1 MSGPSSP
8 SDSSP
13 ASGPR
18 LAAGTRL
25 GPYEIKAPL
34 GSGGMGEVYRA
45 RDTRLDRDVAIKVM
59 RGGRAVTPE
68 AKARFER
75 EARAVSALNHP
86 NISAL
91 YDIGRQET
99 PDGAL
104 DYLVMELIEG
114 ENLADRLLRGPLPV
128 ENLLAAAVPIADA
141 LDRAHRKG
149 IVHRDLKPANI
160 MLSKGGPKLLD
171 FGLARPSAGLGSGGG
186 DLSASPTMT
195 RALTQEGAIVGTFQY
210 MSPEQLEGKEA
221 DARSDLFAFGA
232 TLYEMATGRK
242 AFEGTS
248 QASLIAAI
256 MNAKPQ
262 PMRSHQPL
270 APAALER
277 VVATCLARDPDDRW
291 QSAGDLK
298 RELQWIA
305 AARDEAEA
313 GAGRAVSGGTAS
325 MTGTTATVAGRAAIR
340 RIHLTWGGLLILS
353 ILVTAALGVRLRPPP
368 ASAGAAPLLRA
379 ALAPPTGARFNIV
392 GDVAGPPV
400 LSPDGR
406 RVVFAAIDAAGDRLW
421 VRSLDSLEA
430 RVLPGTEG
438 AMYPFWSHDGRSIGF
453 FTVDKLK
460 RIDVDGGAV
469 YVICGVVSPRGG
481 AWGPDGT
488 IVFGP
493 TFDSGL
499 VRVPAGGGT
508 PEPLTRLAEG
518 KHTTHRWPQFLPD
531 GRHFIFLAAHHEK
544 PDSGDS
550 GIYLGSLDGGEP
562 QRVMA
567 SKSSAAYAD
576 GMLFSV
582 QGNTL
587 VAQRFDAATG
597 KVAGPVVPTAER
609 VQLDRTTWR
618 GVFSVGAS
626 AHSLV
631 YMPAAGRIGTRILVY
646 DIASGSVETAAD
658 EASQMNMS
666 GSGDGRRIAVE
677 SQEGP
682 RSDIWIYDVVDG
694 SKNRLT
700 FDPMDES
707 FASWAGTDR
716 IFFGG
721 NRPDGRYRIYEKPA
735 RGGAETLVFEW
746 DDDIYPSD
754 VSADGRWLLFNKG
767 DFASRQ
773 GADLYLLPLQGPKT
787 PIPFAV
793 SPSEETDGQ
802 FSPDGRWIAYT
813 SSQSGQEEIYVAP
826 RPAAGAAGHAG
837 AASSGQWQISSG
849 GGSVPRWTGDG
860 RTIFYRHADN
870 TTFAMVEVEGSGTAF
885 HVGRSRDLPF
895 RAYQNWS
902 SLSYD
907 VMPDGR
913 KLVVVSPGGDSAS
926 TMALVS
932 DWSAIVK

>member
-1 MSGPSSP
+1 MSASRPPSG
-8 SDSSP
+8 SSP

-34 GSGGMGEVYRA
+34 GAGGMGEVYRA

-59 RGGRAVTPE
+59 RGGSAVSVE
-68 AKARFER
+68 ARARFER

-91 YDIGRQET
+91 YDVGRQET
-99 PDGAL
+99 PEGPL

-114 ENLADRLLRGPLPV
+114 ENLADRLARGPLPI
-128 ENLLAAAVPIADA
+128 EDLLRIAVPIADA

-160 MLSKGGPKLLD
+160 MLAKAGPKLLD
-171 FGLARPSAGLGSGGG
+171 FGLARPTGLASGGS
-186 DLSASPTMT
+186 DLSASPTVT

-270 APAALER
+270 APASLER
-277 VVATCLARDPDDRW
+277 VVTTCLARDPDDRW

-298 RELQWIA
+298 RDLQWIA
-305 AARDEAEA
+305 ASADAAEETA
-313 GAGRAVSGGTAS
+313 GAAGTAAR
-325 MTGTTATVAGRAAIR
+325 GEIR
-340 RIHLTWGGLLILS
+340 RIHLAWAGLVVLS
-353 ILVTAALGVRLRPPP
+353 ILATAAVGVRLRSVP
-368 ASAGAAPLLRA
+368 ANEAGAPLLRA
-379 ALAPPTGARFNIV
+379 AIAPPAGARFNIV

-406 RVVFAAIDAAGDRLW
+406 RVVFAAIDAQGNRLW

-430 RVLPGTEG
+430 RALPGTEG
-438 AMYPFWSHDGRSIGF
+438 AMYPFWSPDGKSIGF
-453 FTVDKLK
+453 FTVDKVK

-469 YVICGVVSPRGG
+469 YTICSAGSPRGG
-481 AWGPDGT
+481 AWSPDGT
-488 IVFGP
+488 IIYGP
-493 TFDSGL
+493 AFDTAL

-508 PEPLTRLAEG
+508 PEPLTALAAG
-518 KHTTHRWPQFLPD
+518 RHTTHRWPQFLPD

-544 PDSGDS
+544 PDSEDNA
-550 GIYLGSLDGGEP
+550 IYLGSLDGGEP
-562 QRVMA
+562 QRLVSA
-567 SKSSAAYAD
+567 KSSAAYAD
-576 GMLFSV
+576 GQLFSV
-582 QGNTL
+582 QGTTL
-587 VAQRFDAATG
+587 VAQRFDP
-597 KVAGPVVPTAER
+597 VAGRVVGPPVPTAER

-626 AHSLV
+626 THSLV
-631 YMPAAGRIGTRILVY
+631 YMPATAKIGTRILIY
-646 DIASGSVETAAD
+646 DLASGTVETAAD
-658 EASQMNMS
+658 EVSQLNMDLS
-666 GSGDGRRIAVE
+666 ADGHRLAVE
-677 SQEGP
+677 TQEGP
-682 RSDIWIYDVVDG
+682 RSDLWIYDLLDG

-707 FASWAGTDR
+707 FGAWVGKQDR
-716 IFFGG
+716 IVFGA
-721 NRPDGRYRIYEKPA
+721 NRPDGRYRIYEKSA
-735 RGGAETLVFEW
+735 RGGPETLLFEW
-746 DDDIYPSD
+746 DSDVYPSD
-754 VSADGRWLLFNKG
+754 VTADGRFLLFNKG
-767 DFASRQ
+767 PFASRV
-773 GADLYLLPLQGPKT
+773 GSDLYLLPLTGAKT
-787 PIPFAV
+787 PIPFAAG
-793 SPSEETDGQ
+793 PGEETDGQ

-813 SSQSGQEEIYVAP
+813 STQSGQEEIYVAP
-826 RPAAGAAGHAG
+826 RPGPGAG
-837 AASSGQWQISSG
+837 ASSGGQWQVSQG
-849 GGSVPRWTGDG
+849 GGSVPRWARDG
-860 RTIFYRHADN
+860 RTVFYRRADN
-870 TTFAMVEVEGSGTAF
+870 TTFAEAEVDGSGASF
-885 HVGRSRDLPF
+885 RVGKRRELPF
-895 RAYQNWS
+895 HAYQNWG

-907 VMPDGR
+907 VTPDGR
-913 KLVVVSPGGDSAS
+913 KLVVASPGGDNAS

>member
-1 MSGPSSP
+1 MSGSESRPGIT
-8 SDSSP
+8 P
-13 ASGPR
+13 AGAPR
-18 LAAGTRL
+18 LPAGTRL

-34 GSGGMGEVYRA
+34 GAGGMGEVYRA

-99 PDGAL
+99 PAGPV

-128 ENLLAAAVPIADA
+128 EDLLRAAVPIADA

-171 FGLARPSAGLGSGGG
+171 FGLARPAAAIGSSGG

-195 RALTQEGAIVGTFQY
+195 RALTQEGAIIGTFQY
-210 MSPEQLEGKEA
+210 MAPEQLEGKEA

-270 APAALER
+270 APASLER

-305 AARDEAEA
+305 ASFSEAA
-313 GAGRAVSGGTAS
+313 AGLSGAATGGAGVASTA
-325 MTGTTATVAGRAAIR
+325 AARAAVR
-340 RIHLTWGGLLILS
+340 RIHVTWAGLLVLS
-353 ILVTAALGVRLRPPP
+353 ILVTAATGVRLRPVPER
-368 ASAGAAPLLRA
+368 ASGAPLLRA
-379 ALAPPTGARFNIV
+379 AIAPPAGARFNIV

-406 RVVFAAIDAAGDRLW
+406 RVVFAAIDAAGNRLW

-438 AMYPFWSHDGRSIGF
+438 AMYPFWSPDGRSIGF

-469 YVICGVVSPRGG
+469 YTICGAVSPRGG
-481 AWGPDGT
+481 AWAPDGT

-493 TFDSGL
+493 TFDTAL
-499 VRVPAGGGT
+499 VKVPAGGGT
-508 PEPLTRLAEG
+508 PEPLTRLAQG

-531 GRHFIFLAAHHEK
+531 GRHFLFLAAHHEK
-544 PDSGDS
+544 PDSEDN

-562 QRVMA
+562 QRVVA

-576 GMLFSV
+576 GQLFYV

-587 VAQRFDAATG
+587 VAQPFDA
-597 KVAGPVVPTAER
+597 VAGRIAGPAVPTAER
-609 VQLDRTTWR
+609 VHLDRTTWR
-618 GVFSVGAS
+618 AVFSVGAS
-626 AHSLV
+626 THSLV
-631 YMPAAGRIGTRILVY
+631 YMPASGKIGTRILVY
-646 DIASGSVETAAD
+646 DIASGGVETVAD
-658 EASQMNMS
+658 EVSQLNMNASD
-666 GSGDGRRIAVE
+666 DGRRIAVE
-677 SQEGP
+677 DQEGP
-682 RSDIWIYDVVDG
+682 RSDIWIYDIVDG

-707 FASWAGTDR
+707 SASWYGKDR
-716 IFFGG
+716 VVFGA
-721 NRPDGRYRIYEKPA
+721 NRPDGRYRIYEKSA
-735 RGGAETLVFEW
+735 RGGAETLLFEW

-767 DFASRQ
+767 HFASRQ
-773 GADLYLLPLQGPKT
+773 DTDLYLLPLQGAKT

-793 SPSEETDGQ
+793 SRSEETDGQ
-802 FSPDGRWIAYT
+802 FSPDGRWIAFT

-826 RPAAGAAGHAG
+826 RPAPGGTGHAG
-837 AASSGQWQISSG
+837 TASSGQWQISSG

-860 RTIFYRHADN
+860 RTIFYRRADN
-870 TTFAMVEVEGSGTAF
+870 TTFAKVEVDGSGPAF
-885 HVGRSRDLPF
+885 HVGRPRDLPF
-895 RAYQNWS
+895 HAYQNWS

-913 KLVVVSPGGDSAS
+913 KLIVASPGGDSAS
-926 TMALVS
+926 TMALIS